1 MSERTIGFPDVW
13 TLQHMQ
19 RRWSG
24 RVAVLCSFPTLHA
37 AICVMIGG
45 IAVYGGDVVM
55 WFEMKC
61 VGAAQ

>member
-1 MSERTIGFPDVW
+1 VRERLVSQMFG
-13 TLQHMQ
+13 
-19 RRWSG
+19 
-24 RVAVLCSFPTLHA
+24 LCSICSGDGQVGLQCYAVFLLLHA